1 MKKHVSLVLLAVLT
15 PLVFLSHVTWS
26 KTENGLLFNIDGRDV
41 DLAGMIQDKWRKA
54 TNSCSLVH
62 QLNSSD
68 SRHHQIK
75 LLIQSY
81 SPPDSMSINHINVW
95 VNDTW
100 AIAEVEFIHLLPA
113 VVTIKNI
120 DQTPVIVD
128 DAIWSGF
135 TKPWIAG
142 PLVRAYLSKS
152 KSKAPQI
159 LLDCFELQTKSLAS

>member
-1 MKKHVSLVLLAVLT
+1 
-15 PLVFLSHVTWS
+15 
-26 KTENGLLFNIDGRDV
+26 
-41 DLAGMIQDKWRKA
+41 
-54 TNSCSLVH
+54 
-62 QLNSSD
+62 
-68 SRHHQIK
+68 
-75 LLIQSY
+75 
-81 SPPDSMSINHINVW
+81 MSINHINVW